1 LTYQIKNMK
10 LTLSI
15 QSSCKNHVIQAYY
28 QKIDFIEK
36 TCPSYEEVDPKST
49 YGSR

>member
-1 LTYQIKNMK
+1 MIMK

-15 QSSCKNHVIQAYY
+15 QGSCKNHVIQAYY

-36 TCPSYEEVDPKST
+36 TCPICHMFENLNLIAQHQDSVK
-49 YGSR
+49 